1 MRHNWVKFRR
11 RAPAELLTGS
21 LPKRNIHFA
30 ILDCMSTK
38 NWSLLVA
45 ASAAMFVT
53 SCAAPPAQQ
62 QQQQQQKQTI
72 TLKGSDTMLQLGQRW
87 AEVYM
92 KDHPDVMIQ
101 VTGGGSGTG
110 IAALINGTTDICQA
124 SRPMKPEEKA
134 SVKEKRNAEVAE
146 IPVAVDA
153 LAVYLNKANPVDHL
167 TMEQVRRIFQGEIKN
182 WKDVGGKPGNIV
194 LYGRENNSG
203 TYVFFKEH
211 VLANGDFAQNYQP
224 LGGTAA
230 VINAVVK
237 DPGGIGYGGIGYATD
252 LKAISIAK
260 DAASEPVAPTMENA
274 LSKKYPL
281 SRFLYWYTAGAPTGK
296 IKELV
301 DWVLSPAGQKV
312 VTDVGFYPLKGAA
325 QSQ

>member
-1 MRHNWVKFRR
+1 MTKKHLIV
-11 RAPAELLTGS
+11 LT
-21 LPKRNIHFA
+21 LPLI
-30 ILDCMSTK
+30 
-38 NWSLLVA
+38 A
-45 ASAAMFVT
+45 ALVT
-53 SCAAPPAQQ
+53 SCAAPPAG
-62 QQQQQQKQTI
+62 KQNI

-92 KDHPDVMIQ
+92 KDHPNATIQ

-110 IAALINGTTDICQA
+110 IAALVNGTTQICQS
-124 SRPMKPEEKA
+124 SRPMKDEEKA
-134 SVKEKRNAEVAE
+134 SVKQQRKADVSE

-153 LAVYLNKANPVDHL
+153 LAVYLNKQNRVDHM
-167 TMEQVRRIFQGEIKN
+167 TMEQVRRIFQGEITN
-182 WKDVGGKPGNIV
+182 WKDVGGPNANIV

-211 VLANGDFAQNYQP
+211 VLANGDFAEKYQP

-237 DPGGIGYGGIGYATD
+237 DVNGIGYGGIGYATD

-274 LSKKYPL
+274 LSNKYPL
-281 SRFLYWYTAGAPTGK
+281 SRFLYWYTAGPPAGT
-296 IKELV
+296 IKDLV
-301 DWVLSPAGQKV
+301 DWVLGPQGQNIVK
-312 VTDVGFYPLKGAA
+312 DVGFYPLKGDA
-325 QSQ
+325 QTQ

>member
-1 MRHNWVKFRR
+1 MTKKHLVV
-11 RAPAELLTGS
+11 LT
-21 LPKRNIHFA
+21 LPLI
-30 ILDCMSTK
+30 
-38 NWSLLVA
+38 A
-45 ASAAMFVT
+45 ALVT
-53 SCAAPPAQQ
+53 SCAAPPAG
-62 QQQQQQKQTI
+62 KQNI

-92 KDHPDVMIQ
+92 KDHPNATIQ

-110 IAALINGTTDICQA
+110 IAALVNGTTQICQS
-124 SRPMKPEEKA
+124 SRPMKDEEKA
-134 SVKEKRNAEVAE
+134 SVKQQRKADVSE

-153 LAVYLNKANPVDHL
+153 LAVYLNKQNRVDHM
-167 TMEQVRRIFQGEIKN
+167 TMEQVRRIFQGEITN
-182 WKDVGGKPGNIV
+182 WKDVGGPNANIV

-211 VLANGDFAQNYQP
+211 VLANGDFAEKYQP

-237 DPGGIGYGGIGYATD
+237 DVNGIGYGGIGYATD

-274 LSKKYPL
+274 LSNKYPL
-281 SRFLYWYTAGAPTGK
+281 SRFLYWYTASAPAGT
-296 IKELV
+296 IKDLV
-301 DWVLSPAGQKV
+301 DWVLGPQGQNTVK
-312 VTDVGFYPLKGAA
+312 DVGFYPLKGDA
-325 QSQ
+325 QTQ